1 MIFAVSNMALATVV
15 PFQVILGNRLTIA
28 ASSIIVT
35 LLVSAIVDSLLV
47 VIASIY
53 LAFQC
58 TQVQALHGP
67 YPTGM
72 ACPDY
77 KHLLLWRKLSNNA
90 FGIAFVVANQT
101 IALAAVLVF
110 LSLHPQLWTMVFDDA
125 DFSTFSSP
133 EYVVMS
139 IGNLIGLKGVAI
151 GLTIG
156 YKIRMVSDVHGLKR
170 TVRISSYIILLC
182 LVAFVA
188 LGQRLRQQYGS
199 MFDPSYVF
207 LALLTNGTFIS
218 IILHPVLIAYPNA
231 SPVNDVQE
239 SDFETFLSTTEGY
252 EAFRRHLIEECSM
265 EHLQFWHAARQFRID
280 YDSMGHAERWNNAT
294 IIYETYLSSSA
305 PLQVNL
311 SSDISDHYARLF
323 ARSSRGNQVSPET
336 LIGRDVFSR
345 ASTAVVQLM
354 VLDSFARFK
363 SKHRDLWEAFLARRR
378 EQLILDGISAPMKP
392 TSTSLDFA
400 IHG

>member
-1 MIFAVSNMALATVV
+1 
-15 PFQVILGNRLTIA
+15 
-28 ASSIIVT
+28 
-35 LLVSAIVDSLLV
+35 
-47 VIASIY
+47 
-53 LAFQC
+53 
-58 TQVQALHGP
+58 
-67 YPTGM
+67 
-72 ACPDY
+72 
-77 KHLLLWRKLSNNA
+77 
-90 FGIAFVVANQT
+90 
-101 IALAAVLVF
+101 
-110 LSLHPQLWTMVFDDA
+110 
-125 DFSTFSSP
+125 
-133 EYVVMS
+133 
-139 IGNLIGLKGVAI
+139 
-151 GLTIG
+151 
-156 YKIRMVSDVHGLKR
+156 
-170 TVRISSYIILLC
+170 
-182 LVAFVA
+182 
-188 LGQRLRQQYGS
+188 
-199 MFDPSYVF
+199 
-207 LALLTNGTFIS
+207 
-218 IILHPVLIAYPNA
+218 
-231 SPVNDVQE
+231 
-239 SDFETFLSTTEGY
+239 
-252 EAFRRHLIEECSM
+252 M